1 MLYFNYLGLLFGG
14 SELLLLILKRS
25 KKSAVKTSNDGRS
38 LPFLWIIISGC
49 ISAGSFIATRQLW
62 GTANPEITQPTGIS
76 IVVIGFIIR
85 WISIIQL
92 GSMFT
97 VDVAISSS
105 HILKT
110 NGMYQLVRHPT
121 YLGLML
127 IITGLAI
134 LLNNW
139 LACITMIIPI
149 FVVLNYR
156 MVVEE
161 KALTGEFGDQ
171 YFQYKQK
178 VKRIIPFIY

>member
-1 MLYFNYLGLLFGG
+1 
-14 SELLLLILKRS
+14 
-25 KKSAVKTSNDGRS
+25 
-38 LPFLWIIISGC
+38 
-49 ISAGSFIATRQLW
+49 
-62 GTANPEITQPTGIS
+62 
-76 IVVIGFIIR
+76 
-85 WISIIQL
+85 
-92 GSMFT
+92 MFT

>member
-1 MLYFNYLGLLFGG
+1 MLYFNYLGIFFGV

-25 KKSAVKTSNDGRS
+25 KKSGVKTTNDGRS
-38 LPFLWIIISGC
+38 LPFLWIIIIAC
-49 ISAGSFIATRQLW
+49 IIIGQLLAKKQVW
-62 GTANPEITQPTGIS
+62 GIVNSTITLPTGI
-76 IVVIGFIIR
+76 ILVVIGFIIR
-85 WISIIQL
+85 WITIIQL

-97 VDVAISSS
+97 VDVAISNS

-110 NGMYQLVRHPT
+110 NGMYQLVRHPS

-127 IITGLAI
+127 IIAGLAV

-139 LACITMIIPI
+139 LSFIIIVIPI
-149 FVVLNYR
+149 SIVLNYR

-171 YFQYKQK
+171 YLGYMQK